1 MAKLS
6 EKEIDYIFKNERG
19 LSNPNRG
26 EFYYDNPSAAI
37 EDIEYLIDI
46 IKRLMDEDGEDLNED
61 LNRFNRLI

>member
-1 MAKLS
+1 MTMLS
-6 EKEIDYIFKNERG
+6 EKEIDYIFKSERG

-46 IKRLMDEDGEDLNED
+46 IKRLTDKDGDDWND
-61 LNRFNRLI
+61 D

>member
-1 MAKLS
+1 MGELS
-6 EKEIDYIFKNERG
+6 EKERDYIFNSERG

-46 IKRLMDEDGEDLNED
+46 IRRLIGEDGDNLNEEIK
-61 LNRFNRLI
+61 RFNNLI

>member
-1 MAKLS
+1 MTKLS

-46 IKRLMDEDGEDLNED
+46 IKRLTDKDGDD
-61 LNRFNRLI
+61 

>member
-1 MAKLS
+1 MLS
-6 EKEIDYIFKNERG
+6 EKEIDYIFKSERG

-46 IKRLMDEDGEDLNED
+46 IKRLTDKDGDDWND
-61 LNRFNRLI
+61 D

>member
-1 MAKLS
+1 MTNLS
-6 EKEIDYIFKNERG
+6 EKEIDYIFKNEHG

-46 IKRLMDEDGEDLNED
+46 IKRLTDKDGDDWND
-61 LNRFNRLI
+61 D